1 MLLAREAEAGRL
13 KISPKRV
20 STCGEQCSD
29 QARTAVADAWG
40 IEIYDY
46 WGCSE
51 GVYAFPCEAGAA
63 MHLPDD
69 LAIIEPVDR
78 YGNVVAPGQPADKVL
93 LTNLYNR
100 TQPLIRY
107 EITDAMTV
115 VAGTCECG
123 CAHRRITDLAG
134 RTNGVFTYDQGVVV
148 HRLGMDTVFLR
159 ASGVVE
165 YQVIQTPRG
174 ADVSVVTRGESNIEG
189 LRRGLVGLMA
199 KSGLADPQVTIREVD
214 ALDRLLSG
222 KLRQFE
228 PSRPQG

>member
-1 MLLAREAEAGRL
+1 MRCAMQRPG
-13 KISPKRV
+13 
-20 STCGEQCSD
+20 TDGC
-29 QARTAVADAWG
+29 ADAWG

-51 GVYAFPCEAGAA
+51 GIYAFPCEAAVA

-69 LAIIEPVDR
+69 LAIIEPVDP

-93 LTNLYNR
+93 LTNLHNR

-134 RTNGVFTYDQGVVV
+134 GSNGVFTYDEGVVV

-165 YQVIQTPRG
+165 YQVTQTPRG
-174 ADVSVVTRGESNIEG
+174 TARMSLSSTEESPTLKAFGE
-189 LRRGLVGLMA
+189 V
-199 KSGLADPQVTIREVD
+199 
-214 ALDRLLSG
+214 LSA
-222 KLRQFE
+222 
-228 PSRPQG
+228 